1 MKSSIRL
8 ATLLVAFSTTTL
20 AAGKPPAA
28 PIPRATPESVGLS
41 SARLQR
47 LDERME
53 ASIRDGHAA
62 GGVVVIARHG
72 RLAYEKAY
80 GESDIGSHQPMR
92 TDQYFRLYSMT
103 KPITAV
109 ALLTLLEQ
117 GKFQLTDP
125 LAKYVPEFRDVKVYA
140 GEDADGKPIY
150 AAPERP
156 ITIEDVFRHT
166 AGFVY
171 GVFGNTGV
179 DKAYRA
185 AEIDYDHPA
194 SLADMTQRIAKMP
207 LVANPGTKWVYSFS
221 ADVQAYLVEHFSGMP
236 FDAYVRKA
244 ILEPLG
250 MHDTVFG
257 VPEERAAR
265 FATLYSPNPQG
276 GIVPTPN
283 GANYA
288 HFTNR
293 PFGGVSLSGTP
304 EDYLRFAQML
314 LDGGTF
320 DGQRILSRKTVELMS
335 ADHLGS
341 VATRWPGYGFGLG
354 VGVLK
359 DTAAY
364 GQLGS
369 AGQYGWS
376 GYATTTVIIDP
387 KESLVAMYFEQVL
400 PEDYA
405 LLADWTNLVYQAIA
419 D

>member
-140 GEDADGKPIY
+140 GEDADGKPMPHRNGRSRSRMCSAIRQ
-150 AAPERP
+150 ASS
-156 ITIEDVFRHT
+156 T
-166 AGFVY
+166 A
-171 GVFGNTGV
+171 
-179 DKAYRA
+179 
-185 AEIDYDHPA
+185 
-194 SLADMTQRIAKMP
+194 
-207 LVANPGTKWVYSFS
+207 YS
-221 ADVQAYLVEHFSGMP
+221 
-236 FDAYVRKA
+236 
-244 ILEPLG
+244 
-250 MHDTVFG
+250 
-257 VPEERAAR
+257 
-265 FATLYSPNPQG
+265 
-276 GIVPTPN
+276 
-283 GANYA
+283 
-288 HFTNR
+288 
-293 PFGGVSLSGTP
+293 
-304 EDYLRFAQML
+304 
-314 LDGGTF
+314 
-320 DGQRILSRKTVELMS
+320 
-335 ADHLGS
+335 
-341 VATRWPGYGFGLG
+341 ATR
-354 VGVLK
+354 
-359 DTAAY
+359 
-364 GQLGS
+364 GS
-369 AGQYGWS
+369 IRPTGP
-376 GYATTTVIIDP
+376 P
-387 KESLVAMYFEQVL
+387 KSTMTI
-400 PEDYA
+400 PHR
-405 LLADWTNLVYQAIA
+405 
-419 D
+419 